1 MKERYFSKQWLTE
14 AGHAS
19 SFVMCFYDP
28 NCVNTAYRAFI
39 RIADCERSIA
49 IAIDPSNN
57 KKRVAKK
64 LIDFID
70 KVVSVIDGKHRSR
83 RFRYR
88 ADSSFFTR
96 IQLENVNEGTAF
108 LDIKKSHLYYDE
120 SHKRR
125 VLDSDGIRLHYDYF
139 TCDYSTWLCKLG
151 VLRGELLAF
160 KVFLQRFQK

>member
-1 MKERYFSKQWLTE
+1 MEERYFSKQWLTE
-14 AGHAS
+14 ADHTS

-49 IAIDPSNN
+49 IAINPSNN
-57 KKRVAKK
+57 KKHVAKK

-88 ADSSFFTR
+88 SDSSFFTR
-96 IQLENVNEGTAF
+96 IQLQNVNEDTAF
-108 LDIKKSHLYYDE
+108 LDIEKARLYYDE
-120 SHKRR
+120 SHKAR
-125 VLDSDGIRLHYDYF
+125 VQVYDGIRLHYDYF
-139 TCDYSTWLCKLG
+139 TCDYPTWLRKLG
-151 VLRGELLAF
+151 ILRGELLVF
-160 KVFLQRFQK
+160 KVFLQRLQK